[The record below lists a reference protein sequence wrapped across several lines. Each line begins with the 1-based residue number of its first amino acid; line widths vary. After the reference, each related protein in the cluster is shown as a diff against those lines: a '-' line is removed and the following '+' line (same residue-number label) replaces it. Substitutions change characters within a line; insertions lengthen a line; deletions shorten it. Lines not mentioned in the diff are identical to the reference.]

1 MKFLVLMQLK
11 AKQDEERRELNQL
24 KNDIKS
30 QLQMEK
36 EVSTIGMHFKAS
48 SDCEPIEFS
57 PKYSKFSKFELFN
70 FLVAEIGSSL
80 V

>member
-1 MKFLVLMQLK
+1 MNFLVFMQLK

-36 EVSTIGMHFKAS
+36 EVSRIGMHFKAS
-48 SDCEPIEFS
+48 SDFEPIELS
-57 PKYSKFSKFELFN
+57 PKYSKFSKVELFS
-70 FLVAEIGSSL
+70 FLVAEVGSPL